1 MTRWRR
7 LLRAKSSTD
16 LTVVALVLCACV
28 FFFRQLNQRA
38 AVHHRLHGS
47 AAAGDDDDADA
58 GGQLLE
64 ISLNDGQTRQQQQ
77 QQPRAASQM
86 QVPLQQSQRAHEVDP
101 RIMHIGDFRSADCR
115 AVSQVL
121 VSCSLPIHSELQW
134 LIGDFGRGRITR
146 SGRQVSRGSTADR
159 LMTCGGKRGSEWSLQ
174 KLDISYNMIANVAYV
189 CQVFSFNFVVH
200 CGRLHE
206 ARSLPRE
213 RGQPPDPPLNSPL
226 PSYVHLCYKLEVRC
240 TVVFSNRPDN

>member
-16 LTVVALVLCACV
+16 LTVVALVLCACA

-38 AVHHRLHGS
+38 AVHRLHGS
-47 AAAGDDDDADA
+47 AAAGDDDDSDA

-64 ISLNDGQTRQQQQ
+64 ISLNDGQTRQQQQQ

-115 AVSQVL
+115 AVSQIL
-121 VSCSLPIHSELQW
+121 VSCSLPIHSELQS
-134 LIGDFGRGRITR
+134 LIRDFGRGRITR
-146 SGRQVSRGSTADR
+146 SWTP
-159 LMTCGGKRGSEWSLQ
+159 
-174 KLDISYNMIANVAYV
+174 
-189 CQVFSFNFVVH
+189 
-200 CGRLHE
+200 
-206 ARSLPRE
+206 SLPWVHSRPPNDVW
-213 RGQPPDPPLNSPL
+213 GQTRVWVELAEAGHQL
-226 PSYVHLCYKLEVRC
+226 
-240 TVVFSNRPDN
+240 